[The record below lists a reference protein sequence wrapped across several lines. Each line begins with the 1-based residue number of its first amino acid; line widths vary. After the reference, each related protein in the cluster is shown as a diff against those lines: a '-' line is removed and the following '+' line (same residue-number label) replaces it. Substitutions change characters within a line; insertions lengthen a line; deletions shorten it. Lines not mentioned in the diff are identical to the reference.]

1 MPGPTTLTRGNVI
14 LEMLLIVTL
23 TPPNVGAN
31 TTVEGSYTIQGLL
44 PNDFIEINQLS
55 HIVGLSIGN
64 VRVTSANTA
73 SIQFVNSTA
82 APINGSAATTYI
94 LNVDRFEN
102 ASMGQAQFPSSIT

>member
-1 MPGPTTLTRGNVI
+1 MPGPSVISRGNI
-14 LEMLLIVTL
+14 SLEMLLIVTL

-31 TTVEGSYTIQGLL
+31 TTVEGTYTIKGVL

-64 VRVTSANTA
+64 VRVTAADTV

-82 APINGSAATTYI
+82 SPINSSPATTYI
-94 LNVDRFEN
+94 LNVDRMDN
-102 ASMGQAQFPSSIT
+102 ASLGTTAFPAAIT

>member
-1 MPGPTTLTRGNVI
+1 MPGPTTYTRGNII

-31 TTVEGSYTIQGLL
+31 TTAEGSYTIKGVL

-64 VRVTSANTA
+64 VRVTAADTLA
-73 SIQFVNSTA
+73 IQFVNSTA
-82 APINGSAATTYI
+82 SPINGSPATTYI
-94 LNVDRFEN
+94 LNVDRLEN
-102 ASMGQAQFPSSIT
+102 SSLGTTAYPAVIV